1 MKGDQISIQCLVFHR
16 DVGVF
21 FSLRRAGVTRF
32 LDFSLPGA
40 AVAENDFC
48 VSDKEWQHEQSNLH
62 FPAVV
67 THVILPPLEGRM
79 LLVSL
84 YLRRLFASILS

>member
-1 MKGDQISIQCLVFHR
+1 
-16 DVGVF
+16 
-21 FSLRRAGVTRF
+21 
-32 LDFSLPGA
+32 LPGA

-67 THVILPPLEGRM
+67 THRSKLEC
-79 LLVSL
+79 
-84 YLRRLFASILS
+84 YW